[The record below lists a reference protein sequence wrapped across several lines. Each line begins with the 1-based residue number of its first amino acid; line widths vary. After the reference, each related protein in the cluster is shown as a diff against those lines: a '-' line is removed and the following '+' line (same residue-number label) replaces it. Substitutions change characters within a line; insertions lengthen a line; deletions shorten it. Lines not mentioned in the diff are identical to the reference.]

1 MVQRKEKNVI
11 LLEHFRLRAKL
22 RGHCSAF
29 PFSPASTQARLPPS
43 STSPTEGTFTTFSE
57 PALTGVNSQHPQLT
71 SGPTLD
77 AVHSVFGQV
86 RSDIYPSLYYHA
98 EYFHSPKNPL
108 CYTHS
113 SHLTPGKQWSPQVCL
128 SQNATELEA
137 CSTQPFQTGFFPLVI
152 CI

>member
-1 MVQRKEKNVI
+1 MRS
-11 LLEHFRLRAKL
+11 HFL
-22 RGHCSAF
+22 
-29 PFSPASTQARLPPS
+29 LPPHRHS
-43 STSPTEGTFTTFSE
+43 FPILNIPNPEGTFTTFSE
-57 PALTGVNSQHPQLT
+57 PALTGVNSQHPQRP

-98 EYFHSPKNPL
+98 EYFHSLKILSAILLLPPNPWQTMISPGL
-108 CYTHS
+108 PFPE
-113 SHLTPGKQWSPQVCL
+113 TPQSWK
-128 SQNATELEA
+128 A